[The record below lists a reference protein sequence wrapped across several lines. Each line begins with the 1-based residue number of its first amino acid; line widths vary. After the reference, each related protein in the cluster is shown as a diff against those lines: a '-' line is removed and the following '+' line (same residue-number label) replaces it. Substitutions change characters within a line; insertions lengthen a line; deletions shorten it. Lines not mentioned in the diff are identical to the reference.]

1 MESQDFALLL
11 TALNRIA
18 EELHQSNVLATIGT
32 RAPCVELPFDA
43 YADFDPASISA
54 RGVAKDKYGW
64 TEIEWGMRTFY
75 RRRSGEDDERGE
87 AIRFTRCVSG
97 NSTDKSAQNW
107 ETLVRFRDRKAPK
120 KLTGDQAERIAE
132 AAQKRQSPPHVPS
145 IDGALRT
152 TVPLTPTT
160 PITKPAASNQPL
172 DRWQAARKLF
182 AGDIPHWLGLADKET
197 PESIGAKADALVQLA
212 AAPAETISTLV
223 AAGLEHAG
231 LVAKANQ
238 HRIELGASLATLL
251 PAARLVDINAMA
263 STINNIINAEMKRR
277 QGAHAPAVTPT
288 GAPVS
293 QARSVSEFGEWFE
306 ASRRRHAGDV
316 RPPTPGQRQAV
327 WLSLKAACGGD
338 EVKLAAVVQLLGN
351 EPSFKNIADARIA
364 AMYEWLKPSQQN
376 KPTYQHAAA
385 EVAALLES
393 VSEVQPA

>member
-32 RAPCVELPFDA
+32 RAPCAELPFDA

-54 RGVAKDKYGW
+54 RGAAKDKYGW

-97 NSTDKSAQNW
+97 NSADKSAQNW

-120 KLTGDQAERIAE
+120 KLTSDQAERISE

-145 IDGALRT
+145 VDGALRT
-152 TVPLTPTT
+152 TVPLAPSA
-160 PITKPAASNQPL
+160 PITKPTASNQPL

-197 PESIGAKADALVQLA
+197 SESIGAKADALVQLA
-212 AAPAETISTLV
+212 AAPAEAISALV

-231 LVAKANQ
+231 LVAKAGQ
-238 HRIELGASLATLL
+238 HRIDIGASLAMLL
-251 PAARLVDINAMA
+251 PTARLADINAMS
-263 STINNIINAEMKRR
+263 STINDIINADLRKR
-277 QGAHAPAVTPT
+277 QTAHAPAVTQT

-293 QARSVSEFGEWFE
+293 QARSVGEFGEWFE
-306 ASRRRHAGDV
+306 SSRKRHAGDV
-316 RPPTPGQRQAV
+316 RPPTAGQRQAV
-327 WLSLKAACGGD
+327 WLSLKVACSGD
-338 EVKLAAVVQLLGN
+338 EAKLAAIVRLLGN
-351 EPSFKNIADARIA
+351 ESSFKDVADSRIA